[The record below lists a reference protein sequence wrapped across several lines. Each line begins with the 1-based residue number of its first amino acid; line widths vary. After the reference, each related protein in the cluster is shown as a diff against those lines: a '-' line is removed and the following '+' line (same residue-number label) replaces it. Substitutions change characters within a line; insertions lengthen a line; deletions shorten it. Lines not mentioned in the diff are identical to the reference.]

1 MTIRDDTRTRIKAI
15 MLDAIGPAKVFDMA
29 EVDAKVE
36 GWLDDFMATD
46 PLRLAEWAEQMNER
60 LAGNYE
66 VKIVDVSRVVSFETD
81 ALEGVMRG
89 VWYTPVIEVPQ

>member
-1 MTIRDDTRTRIKAI
+1 MTIRSDTRVRIKAI

-29 EVDAKVE
+29 EVDRKVD
-36 GWLDDFMATD
+36 GWTDDFMQTD
-46 PLRLAEWAEQMNER
+46 PYRLAELAEQMNER

-66 VKIVDVSRVVSFETD
+66 VQIVDTSRVVSFETD

-89 VWYTPVIEVPQ
+89 VSYAPVTGIVR